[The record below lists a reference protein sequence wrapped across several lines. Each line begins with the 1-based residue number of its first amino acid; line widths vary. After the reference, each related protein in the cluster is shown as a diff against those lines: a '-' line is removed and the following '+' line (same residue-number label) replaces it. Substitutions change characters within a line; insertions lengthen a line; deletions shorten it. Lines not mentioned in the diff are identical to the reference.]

1 MDFFEPCITNSKG
14 IYYIKPKFNTY
25 KSKDLMIRGGD
36 FYAIWD
42 EENKRWSKDQDDA
55 IRLID
60 NEIRKKLQEVRHSS
74 DEAYVPLYMWDA
86 DSGII
91 DRWNKYVRQQLKDNF
106 QPLDNKL
113 IFSNSKVKREDY
125 STHRLNYP
133 LEKGCMDSYDELMST
148 LYDPEE
154 RHKLEWAIGCVVSG
168 DSTWV
173 QKFIVIVGDPGTGK
187 STFFKILR
195 KLFSGYIATINAKS
209 LGDSRAAFALEPLK
223 NDPLVAIEDDAKLD
237 KITDNTR
244 LNSLI
249 SHEPMV
255 VNEKNKSQYENT
267 FHAFVFLGSNTHVQI
282 TDSASGLTRRLI
294 DVKPSGRR
302 LEFDRYNE
310 IMGKIDF
317 ELGAIAEHC
326 LSVYNHSKKKYN
338 DYVPVRMLRA
348 TNLMFT
354 FLKEKGNEFVDENN
368 GARLVDLWNGYKLF
382 CEESKIKHPHDR
394 MEFRNEIEPYFS
406 AFKDN
411 YILPD
416 GRECRSGYFVGFKWD
431 KIDMVSPVKKE
442 EVIEEE
448 IKSDD
453 IPDWLKLDYTT
464 SVLDEMLKDCPAQLT
479 KDDGTPKYK
488 WDNVKTKLNSIDT
501 KQLHYVKVPE
511 NHIVI
516 DFDIKDE
523 SGNKSRELNLK
534 AAKQFPPTY
543 AEWSKS
549 GAGIHLHYIYK
560 GDVAKLSSVYDDNI
574 EVKKFTGNS
583 SLRRM
588 LSGCNMLNV
597 AELSSGLPLKGDDKL
612 VFDKDNF
619 LNEKAL
625 RTIIKRNLKKEYHA
639 YTTPSVQF
647 IKSKLDEAYANE
659 DLKYDVSD
667 LRQAVYIFCANSSNQ
682 SEYCLNLFNEMHF
695 KSKCFEEEKVSVKTN
710 DDDKPEIVYDVEVF
724 MNLFLVCWKY
734 RGAPD
739 DSVIRLFN
747 PSIEEIENLYLNY
760 RLDGFNNRG
769 YDAHIMR
776 AWMYGY
782 SNIQLYNLSK
792 SIIASNEESNSVKF
806 SEAYTS
812 DHLDAYDIATKKQ
825 SLKKWEIE
833 LNYIHF
839 ENAYDWDKPL
849 PKDKWEEVGNYCA
862 NDVNATDK
870 VFDAIENDVKVRLL
884 ISEMSGLMP
893 INTNRQHITRIIFG
907 KEKNPNL
914 VYTNLATGEQTYLNG
929 DEYKGEYLNEFPGY
943 EFCITGIDKER
954 YVKDKDG
961 KPLCTSAKS
970 IYMKCDPSE
979 GGYVL
984 ANPGMYG
991 PVWCFDVSGLHPASL
1006 IAMNKFG
1013 EFTSRY
1019 AEIRQARLYI
1029 KHKDYESAKNL
1040 PWIGPYIGKYLT
1052 NDKDAKAISNALK
1065 LILNSTYGFCSA
1077 NFANPFKDPRD
1088 EDNIVAKR
1096 GALFMISLKEK
1107 VIEMGYTVIHC
1118 KTDSIKVV
1126 NPDERL
1132 CKFITDF
1139 GKKYGYEFEI
1149 EHKFDRICL
1158 VNRSTYIG
1166 LYSEPDYDKN
1176 GNEIWWDATGAEFQH
1191 PYIYKTC
1198 FTHEPIIFED
1208 YCETKSVA
1216 SGGIIYLDM
1225 NDGLPDVTY
1234 WERIKDNRKRDASKL
1249 TKKAVAELFDT
1260 RDLTDEQIEAEIAKG
1275 HNYIFIGRISQFVP
1289 VVDEAHG
1296 GELVVKRDG
1305 KFSAVAGTKG
1315 YRWLEATAVKAL
1327 GIEHLIDKDYYRK
1340 LVDDA
1345 IESISEYGDYNWFA
1359 NAPVGSLE
1367 HEIINDPDIPF

>member
-42 EENKRWSKDQDDA
+42 EANGRWSKDQDDA

-60 NEIRKKLQEVRHSS
+60 NEIRNKLNEVRHKS
-74 DEAYVPLYMWDA
+74 DDAYVPLYMWDA

-106 QPLDNKL
+106 KPLDNKI
-113 IFSNSKVKREDY
+113 IFANSKVKREDY
-125 STHRLNYP
+125 STHKLNYP
-133 LEKGCMDSYDELMST
+133 LEKGCMDSYEELMST

-187 STFFKILR
+187 STFFKLLR
-195 KLFSGYIATINAKS
+195 KLFDGYIATINAKA
-209 LGDSRAAFALEPLK
+209 LGDSRASFALEPLK

-310 IMGKIDF
+310 IMGKLDF

-354 FLKEKGNEFVDENN
+354 FLREKGHECINDQN
-368 GARLVDLWNGYKLF
+368 GARFVDLWNSYKLF
-382 CEESKIKHPHDR
+382 CEESKIKHSHDR
-394 MEFRNEIEPYFS
+394 MEFRNEMEPYFTS
-406 AFKDN
+406 FKDT

-416 GRECRSGYFVGFKWD
+416 GKECRSGYFLNFKWD
-431 KIDMVSPVKKE
+431 KVDMKAP
-442 EVIEEE
+442 IIFEEE
-448 IKSDD
+448 KKPEPID
-453 IPDWLKLDYTT
+453 IPDMPDWLKLEHPT
-464 SVLDEMLKDCPAQLT
+464 SVLDEILADCPAQLT

-488 WDNVKTKLNSIDT
+488 WENVKTKLRDIDT
-501 KQLHYVKVPE
+501 KKLHYVQVPE

-523 SGNKSRELNLK
+523 NGNKSRELNLK

-583 SLRRM
+583 SLRRTVN
-588 LSGCNMLNV
+588 GCNTLYP
-597 AELSSGLPLKGDDKL
+597 AEISSGLPLKGDDKIL
-612 VFDKDNF
+612 FDKDNF
-619 LNEKAL
+619 FNEKAL

-659 DLKYDVSD
+659 DFKYDVSD
-667 LRQAVYIFCANSSNQ
+667 LKQAVYIFCANSSNQ
-682 SEYCLNLFNEMHF
+682 SELCLKLFNDMHF
-695 KSKCFEEEKVSVKTN
+695 KSKCFEVEESKPEII
-710 DDDKPEIVYDVEVF
+710 DDSKPEIVYDVEVF
-724 MNLFLVCWKY
+724 KNLFLVCWKY

-739 DSVIRLFN
+739 ESVVRLFN
-747 PSIEEIENLYLNY
+747 PSPKEIEELYLRY

-792 SIIASNEESNSVKF
+792 SIINGDNNAKF

-812 DHLDAYDIATKKQ
+812 DYLDAYDIATKKQ

-839 ENAYDWDKPL
+839 ENAYDWDEPL
-849 PKDKWEEVGNYCA
+849 PEDKWEEVGNYCA

-870 VFDAIENDVKVRLL
+870 VFNAISSDVKVRLL
-884 ISEMSGLMP
+884 ISEMSGLLP
-893 INTNRQHITRIIFG
+893 INTNRQHITKIIFG
-907 KEKNPNL
+907 DEKTPNL
-914 VYTNLATGEQTYLNG
+914 IYTDLSTAKQTYANG
-929 DEYKGEYLNEFPGY
+929 DDYKGEYLNEFPGY
-943 EFCITGIDKER
+943 EFDEHGIDPDR
-954 YVKDKDG
+954 YNKDADG
-961 KPLCTSAKS
+961 KPIYTSGKS
-970 IYMKCDPSE
+970 IFMGDDPSE

-1013 EFTSRY
+1013 DYTARY

-1029 KHKDYESAKNL
+1029 KHKDYESAKAL
-1040 PWIGPYIGKYLT
+1040 PWIGQFIGKYLT

-1077 NFANPFKDPRD
+1077 TFQNPFKDPRD
-1088 EDNIVAKR
+1088 KDNIVAKR
-1096 GALFMISLKEK
+1096 GALFMISLKNK

-1126 NPDERL
+1126 NPDEKL
-1132 CKFITDF
+1132 CNFINEY
-1139 GKKYGYEFEI
+1139 GHKYGYEFEI

-1166 LYSEPDYDKN
+1166 LYSEPDYDKD
-1176 GNEIWWDATGAEFQH
+1176 GNEIWWDATGAEFAH

-1198 FTHEPIIFED
+1198 FTKEGIDFKD

-1216 SGGIIYLDM
+1216 SGGIMYLDM

-1234 WERIKDNRKRDASKL
+1234 WERIKENRKRDASKL
-1249 TKKAVAELFDT
+1249 TKKALAEIFDT
-1260 RDLTDEQIEAEIAKG
+1260 RDMTDEQIDAEIAKG

-1315 YRWLEATAVKAL
+1315 YRWLEATAVKSL
-1327 GIEHLIDKDYYRK
+1327 GLEHLIDKSYYRK

-1345 IESISEYGDYNWFA
+1345 IEDIAQYGDYEAFVNM
-1359 NAPVGSLE
+1359 
-1367 HEIINDPDIPF
+1367 